1 MHELG
6 VIKNLVSAAER
17 LSRANGVSKL
27 GYIKVDVGEFSGVV
41 AQYME
46 KLWDMGTKGTF
57 CEGAELAINPIPGYV
72 KCLECGEEYLLM
84 ENAEQNNDKPR
95 CPKCGSARFDLASE
109 QSKGIFITE
118 LGAVE

>member
-17 LSRANGVSKL
+17 LSKANGVSRL

-46 KLWDMGTKGTF
+46 KLWDIGTRDTI
-57 CEGAELAINPIPGYV
+57 CEGAELIINAIPGTV
-72 KCLECGEEYLLM
+72 KCLECGEEYPLM
-84 ENAEQNNDKPR
+84 ESADQNDDKPR
-95 CPKCGSARFDLASE
+95 CPKCGSTRFDLVND